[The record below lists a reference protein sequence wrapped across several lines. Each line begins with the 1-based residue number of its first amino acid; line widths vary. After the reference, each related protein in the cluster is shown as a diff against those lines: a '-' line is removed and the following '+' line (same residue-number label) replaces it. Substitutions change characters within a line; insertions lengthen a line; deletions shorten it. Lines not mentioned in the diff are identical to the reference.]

1 MISMDDIEKLSD
13 FECINLIYELVQRL
27 KATTYAHGYKDGFN
41 DAKDAVYQKS
51 LFMKQEREGAE

>member
-27 KATTYAHGYKDGFN
+27 KATAYTHGYKDGYN
-41 DAKDAVYQKS
+41 DAKCPNIKDYLQIGG
-51 LFMKQEREGAE
+51 EE